1 MTHRKINNIREFVWK
16 VIDTDMAIKKDI
28 SRGLLNVR
36 AVANYIINNYKI
48 IASIDSVISA
58 IRRYNVGSIIEK
70 GVVSVYSLLRK
81 AEIRTLTRM
90 ASLSLKKNEAVTS
103 RLGQILPGIN
113 YEKGDVLRILEGA
126 KLFKII
132 FDKKSLKKMT
142 DAFKKSDIID
152 SDNDL
157 SMLELV
163 YPKWLEKTPGVF
175 STVSNELA
183 QNNIS
188 IIDALI
194 CANEHIIIVDGKD
207 VLNAFQTLHNL
218 CSEE

>member
-58 IRRYNVGSIIEK
+58 IRRYNVGPIKEK

-207 VLNAFQTLHNL
+207 VLKAFQTLHNL